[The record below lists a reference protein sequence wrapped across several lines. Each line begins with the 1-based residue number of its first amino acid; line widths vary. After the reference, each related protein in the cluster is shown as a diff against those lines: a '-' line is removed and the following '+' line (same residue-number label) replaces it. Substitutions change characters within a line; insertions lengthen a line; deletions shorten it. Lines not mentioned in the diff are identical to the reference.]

1 MSSTYDGGHGR
12 RTGSARMRIAA
23 LAFTRLRAAFGVA
36 LLALAALVPA
46 GAQEHAPIENLD
58 YVVIPDGQPWQP
70 LQGRIEVV
78 EVFSYGCVHCF
89 HFQRLMDA
97 WTRTQAE
104 DVRVTYVPAVF
115 SAGDTFARGFFAAQT
130 LGLQHSTHHAVFSAV
145 HERSRLPRSGAG
157 IDAIAGFY
165 AEHGAPSQAAFRAA
179 MTSPATEE
187 KLNAAKAFAIR
198 SGVQGTPTLII
209 NGRYRVTARSLDD
222 TLAIADQLI
231 ARERAAR

>member
-1 MSSTYDGGHGR
+1 MSSICDGGHGR
-12 RTGSARMRIAA
+12 RTASARMRIAA
-23 LAFTRLRAAFGVA
+23 LASTRLRAAFGVA
-36 LLALAALVPA
+36 LLALAALLPA
-46 GAQEHAPIENLD
+46 GAQEHAPIETLD

-97 WTRTQAE
+97 WTRRQAE

-115 SAGDTFARGFFAAQT
+115 SAGDAFARGFFAAQT
-130 LGLQHSTHHAVFSAV
+130 LGLQASTHHAVFSAV

-187 KLNAAKAFAIR
+187 KLNAANAFAIR

-231 ARERAAR
+231 ARERAPR